1 MMHRRLQ
8 TLRFCNM
15 NEQDQIKTNLMYTK
29 SVFIYQIS
37 VIKLVNSDMMIYLIF
52 SYYSIWCQVIIL
64 LFYFQKHIITWDQL
78 LEIGMDLPEHKLF
91 ERLRRVAI
99 NQCCSILYTS
109 GTDSGPVKGVM
120 LSHDNLTW
128 SSKMVEIHGW
138 FIRMD

>member
-1 MMHRRLQ
+1 MASVVEIEFELKI
-8 TLRFCNM
+8 TL
-15 NEQDQIKTNLMYTK
+15 D
-29 SVFIYQIS
+29 
-37 VIKLVNSDMMIYLIF
+37 IF
-52 SYYSIWCQVIIL
+52 
-64 LFYFQKHIITWDQL
+64 LFTSFLYFQKHIITWDQL

-128 SSKMVEIHGW
+128 SSKMV
-138 FIRMD
+138 FIIDTYMSQFYLPYIYGYLKTSPS